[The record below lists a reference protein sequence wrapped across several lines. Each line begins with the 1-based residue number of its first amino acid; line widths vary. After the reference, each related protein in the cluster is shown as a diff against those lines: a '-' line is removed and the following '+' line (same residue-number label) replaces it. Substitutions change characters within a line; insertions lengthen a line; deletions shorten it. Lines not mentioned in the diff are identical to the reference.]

1 MAVVLVADD
10 EPAITDLIAQA
21 LGANG
26 FDVITA
32 HDGARALELVR
43 SERPDI
49 VMLDVMMP
57 GVDGR
62 EVTRRIKA
70 DPSLRGIPVV
80 LFSSIDEAQV
90 GWRKAGA
97 DAFIQKVFD
106 VFDLPE
112 LLRSLLAA
120 RSG

>member
-1 MAVVLVADD
+1 VHHHVPGDTHRRACRRGESAPRGHVSPADDPGERLMAVVLVADD

-70 DPSLRGIPVV
+70 DPSLRGIPV
-80 LFSSIDEAQV
+80 
-90 GWRKAGA
+90 
-97 DAFIQKVFD
+97 
-106 VFDLPE
+106 
-112 LLRSLLAA
+112 
-120 RSG
+120 